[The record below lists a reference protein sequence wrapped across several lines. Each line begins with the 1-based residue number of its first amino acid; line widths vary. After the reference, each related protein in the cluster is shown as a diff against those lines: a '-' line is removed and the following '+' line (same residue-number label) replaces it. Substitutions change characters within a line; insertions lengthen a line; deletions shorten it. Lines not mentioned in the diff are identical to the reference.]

1 MKKYFTII
9 IVFAF
14 IKSINAQNENLFS
27 KALSISIGASN
38 PQGDLSKTNINDSSS
53 GYAKRGAALALNFEY
68 SFPKGIG
75 FYAQYYTTSMALDNA
90 KLASDAE
97 KDLGFGWKNSVIK
110 TSGYKISALNFGLMY
125 TINKNHKFQIIPRL
139 GFGFSNCTNRKI
151 DATFKNS
158 ANTTRY
164 NFEDGKASA
173 VNINWGFDLSY
184 RVSKKIIILA
194 KFVNQVQVPQFD
206 VKRQAYLNGFLIKE
220 EKKKETVGQLFSGF
234 LFGIKYRI

>member
-97 KDLGFGWKNSVIK
+97 KDLGFGWKNSEIK
-110 TSGYKISALNFGLMY
+110 TSGYKISALNFGLIGNFFKS
-125 TINKNHKFQIIPRL
+125 T
-139 GFGFSNCTNRKI
+139 GG
-151 DATFKNS
+151 TFENNLLNS
-158 ANTTRY
+158 
-164 NFEDGKASA
+164 
-173 VNINWGFDLSY
+173 IC
-184 RVSKKIIILA
+184 
-194 KFVNQVQVPQFD
+194 
-206 VKRQAYLNGFLIKE
+206 FLIL
-220 EKKKETVGQLFSGF
+220 LFARIS
-234 LFGIKYRI
+234 LFIL